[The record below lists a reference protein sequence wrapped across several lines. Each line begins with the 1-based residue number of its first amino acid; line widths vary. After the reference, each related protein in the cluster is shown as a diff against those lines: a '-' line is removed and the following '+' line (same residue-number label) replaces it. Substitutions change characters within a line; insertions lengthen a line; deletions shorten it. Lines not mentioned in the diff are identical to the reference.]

1 MGNTNIKNH
10 SLEMMNIIQE
20 WEQSGQSQK
29 LFCQARSIPHSKFY
43 YWLRKLR
50 EDQSP
55 VSETDF
61 IAVRIKQNKMQG
73 AMDIHY
79 PNGVVVKL
87 HAPVDMI
94 MVKTLLQI
102 L

>member
-1 MGNTNIKNH
+1 MPKACLRH
-10 SLEMMNIIQE
+10 
-20 WEQSGQSQK
+20 
-29 LFCQARSIPHSKFY
+29 
-43 YWLRKLR
+43 WLRKLR

-61 IAVRIKQNKMQG
+61 IAVRIKQNKLQG
-73 AMDIHY
+73 VLDIHY
-79 PNGVVVKL
+79 PNGVIVKL
-87 HAPVDMI
+87 HAPVDMV